1 MIVPPFSSASRFF
14 LSAAGFIATST
25 FGWSPGVR
33 MSREA
38 KWIWNADTPA
48 SVPAGGRV
56 SGGKSGNGTRAVPSI
71 AVASVKRLPTSCM
84 PSPESPANR
93 TTTRSLS
100 WTAFVTRKRDQR
112 RLLRVG
118 AIVRTGAVSAQ
129 AFACAPG
136 YDPCGKRPSVR
147 FTVAWGNHDLHRD
160 SLHQVGRDS
169 SHFGWDNSIAPVLEI
184 DSGEVVELE
193 VRDASGGQLDRD
205 SQLEAVA
212 ALDFS
217 RVNPVTGP
225 VFVKGARPG
234 DVLAVDILEL
244 RPRDWGWTAI
254 IPGFGLLAD
263 EFGEPWLRISEVDAS
278 AGRVRFGDGVL
289 LPYDPFPGTIGVAPA
304 EPGEHSIVP
313 PRKWGGNMD
322 TRHLRAGTTLFL
334 PVGVEGALFSV
345 GDTHA
350 AMGDGEVCGTAVEA
364 PMDITVRLSVRRDL
378 SIDAPQF
385 VVPAAAAPPERRTGF
400 HVCTGV
406 GPDLWEAT
414 RDATRSLVEHMVEQ
428 RGRTREEAY
437 AIASVA
443 ADLRIHEVVDAPN
456 WVVGAF
462 LPLDIFEEEEGG

>member
-1 MIVPPFSSASRFF
+1 MIVAPRGSSAR
-14 LSAAGFIATST
+14 LARSAAGFIATST
-25 FGWSPGVR
+25 FGASAGVR

-48 SVPAGGRV
+48 SVPAGARI
-56 SGGKSGNGTRAVPSI
+56 SAGKSGNVTRSLPSI

-84 PSPESPANR
+84 PSPESPAKR

-129 AFACAPG
+129 AFARAPG

-147 FTVAWGNHDLHRD
+147 LTAAWGNHDLHRD

-184 DSGEVVELE
+184 ESGETVELE

-205 SQLEAVA
+205 SELEAVA

-225 VFVKGARPG
+225 VFVKGAEPG

-263 EFGEPWLRISEVDAS
+263 EVGEPWLRISEVDAS
-278 AGRVRFGDGVL
+278 AGRGRFGDGVL

-313 PRKWGGNMD
+313 PPKWGGNMD
-322 TRHLRAGTTLFL
+322 IKHLRAGTRLIL

-345 GDTHA
+345 GDAHA

-364 PMDITVRLSVRRDL
+364 PMDIAVRLSVRRDL
-378 SIDAPQF
+378 AIAAPQF
-385 VVPAAAAPPERRTGF
+385 VVAPGELAGT
-400 HVCTGV
+400 
-406 GPDLWEAT
+406 
-414 RDATRSLVEHMVEQ
+414 
-428 RGRTREEAY
+428 
-437 AIASVA
+437 
-443 ADLRIHEVVDAPN
+443 
-456 WVVGAF
+456 
-462 LPLDIFEEEEGG
+462 